1 MTEKVAKAS
10 LLPGDHGTTYG
21 GNPLVCAAV
30 DTVLQIFEEEHLL
43 EHVKEVSVYL
53 EEQLDQLV
61 KESSAV
67 KERRGKRTYAGACF
81 GKTGHR
87 SDSKRNGAWAYH
99 NLCRR

>member
-1 MTEKVAKAS
+1 M
-10 LLPGDHGTTYG
+10 
-21 GNPLVCAAV
+21 CAAV

-67 KERRGKRTYAGACF
+67 KERRGKGLMQ
-81 GKTGHR
+81 GLVWKNR
-87 SDSKRNGAWAYH
+87 SQK
-99 NLCRR
+99 